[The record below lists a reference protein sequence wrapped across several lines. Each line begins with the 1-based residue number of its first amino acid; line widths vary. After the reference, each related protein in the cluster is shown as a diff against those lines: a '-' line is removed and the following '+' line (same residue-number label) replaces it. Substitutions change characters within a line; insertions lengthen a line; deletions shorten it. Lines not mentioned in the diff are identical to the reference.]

1 MNPSTTSHENDKPI
15 LEVEHMSLRYR
26 IASKEIAVVED
37 VSFSV
42 GRKETVCIIGESG
55 CGKTSVLMGV
65 AGMSQGDVQGRVL
78 FNGRDISSLAEKER
92 RKLRG
97 KEIAMV
103 FQDPKSALNPVMTI
117 GRNLYELMR
126 SHQNISR
133 EHACKQSIGLLARV
147 GLPAS
152 KQLLS
157 YYPHRLSGGMRQRV
171 VIAGAM
177 ANNPKLLL
185 ADEPT
190 SSLDVTLRMQV
201 INLFESIVKENE
213 CSMLIAT
220 HDLCVVRKLAQKII
234 VMYAGQIVEQ
244 GDAGVLLFPAHPYTK
259 LLVACDSAQTQMTQN
274 GEPPSP
280 LALPMGCRFASRCPE
295 RCNACDKPPET
306 FKRDDGRKIR
316 CHFPY
321 K

>member
-1 MNPSTTSHENDKPI
+1 MNPNAIIPDNDNPV

-26 IASKEIAVVED
+26 IASRDVAVVED
-37 VSFSV
+37 VSFV
-42 GRKETVCIIGESG
+42 VDRKETVCIIGESG
-55 CGKTSVLMGV
+55 CGKTSVLMGI
-65 AGMSQGDVQGRVL
+65 AGISQGNVQGRVL
-78 FNGRDISSLAEKER
+78 YNGIEISSLSEKER

-117 GRNLYELMR
+117 GSNLYELMR
-126 SHQNISR
+126 SHQRISR
-133 EHACKQSIGLLARV
+133 EKAREQSIRLLTQV
-147 GLPAS
+147 GLPTP

-201 INLFESIVKENE
+201 ISLFENIIKKNE

-220 HDLCVVRKLAQKII
+220 HD
-234 VMYAGQIVEQ
+234 
-244 GDAGVLLFPAHPYTK
+244 
-259 LLVACDSAQTQMTQN
+259 
-274 GEPPSP
+274 
-280 LALPMGCRFASRCPE
+280 
-295 RCNACDKPPET
+295 
-306 FKRDDGRKIR
+306 
-316 CHFPY
+316 
-321 K
+321 

>member
-1 MNPSTTSHENDKPI
+1 
-15 LEVEHMSLRYR
+15 
-26 IASKEIAVVED
+26 
-37 VSFSV
+37 
-42 GRKETVCIIGESG
+42 
-55 CGKTSVLMGV
+55 
-65 AGMSQGDVQGRVL
+65 
-78 FNGRDISSLAEKER
+78 
-92 RKLRG
+92 
-97 KEIAMV
+97 MV

-117 GRNLYELMR
+117 GGNLYELIR
-126 SHQNISR
+126 SHQKISR
-133 EHACKQSIGLLARV
+133 EKAREQSIGLLTRV
-147 GLPAS
+147 GLPAP

-190 SSLDVTLRMQV
+190 SSLDVTLRMQM
-201 INLFESIVKENE
+201 ISLFESIIKENE

-244 GDAGVLLFPAHPYTK
+244 GDAGVLLSPAHPYTK
-259 LLVACDSAQTQMTQN
+259 LLVACDSAQTQVTQN

-280 LALPMGCRFASRCPE
+280 LALPSGCRFASRCPG
-295 RCNACDKPPET
+295 RRDICTTPPET
-306 FKRDDGRKIR
+306 FKRGDGRMIR
-316 CHFPY
+316 CHFPAE
-321 K
+321 